1 LFSLFEGRVIVT
13 KNPCL
18 WPGDVR
24 VLTAVAN
31 NKLARCMRDVI
42 VFPTT
47 GNRPHSNEMAG
58 SDLDGDQYWVYWGN
72 ELKVTKC
79 VEPLSYQGAE
89 KASAP
94 MINHEIIIQHIVE
107 SFSAGIMTG
116 VIANAHSVVADK
128 HPEHSLA
135 DDCKKL
141 AELFSLAVDSPKTG
155 KFIDKAQIAPYR
167 HKYCSA
173 YPTFLRKYE
182 QNSYESS
189 EILGILYRKALDIWT
204 KNATTI
210 QIKRPCFETKTPV
223 TLKDI
228 DKEFEKWLKQDTWKE
243 VSKTND
249 QPGLINSSNTT

>member
-1 LFSLFEGRVIVT
+1 MFSLFEGRVIVT

-24 VLTAVAN
+24 VLTAVSN

-79 VEPLSYQGAE
+79 VEPLSYKGAE

-94 MINHEIIIQHIVE
+94 IINHEIIIQHIVE
-107 SFSAGIMTG
+107 SFSAGIMMG
-116 VIANAHSVVADK
+116 VIANTHSVVADK
-128 HPEHSLA
+128 HPEHSHA
-135 DDCKKL
+135 NDCKNL

-155 KFIDKAQIAPYR
+155 KFIDKTQIAPYR
-167 HKYCSA
+167 HKHCSA

-182 QNSYESS
+182 DNSYESS
-189 EILGILYRKALDIWT
+189 EILGILYKKALAIWT

-210 QIKRPCFETKTPV
+210 QIKRPYFEMKTAMV
-223 TLKDI
+223 SKDI
-228 DKEFEKWLKQDTWKE
+228 DKEFEKWLNQDTCKE
-243 VSKTND
+243 VSKPNDEPVLTNR
-249 QPGLINSSNTT
+249 SKTA